1 MSAHF
6 IWAVLFI
13 FSSPLPVL
21 LLLIVLGLRFILKQ
35 VPFLDICNTMLD
47 PTLPLT
53 VLDYEEFGD
62 PNNPAEFEAIYS
74 YSPYDNLSSEV
85 CYPPVL
91 VTASFNDTR
100 FVPSHLLYYEK
111 LLQTYFLG
119 TAGGIPTSLY
129 KLLGHMFIHFP
140 C

>member
-1 MSAHF
+1 MYF
-6 IWAVLFI
+6 Y
-13 FSSPLPVL
+13 
-21 LLLIVLGLRFILKQ
+21 LKQ

-62 PNNPAEFEAIYS
+62 PNIPAEFEAISS
-74 YSPYDNLSSEV
+74 YSPYDNLAPGV

-100 FVPSHLLYYEK
+100 FC
-111 LLQTYFLG
+111 
-119 TAGGIPTSLY
+119 TSINSFFCRL
-129 KLLGHMFIHFP
+129 H
-140 C
+140 

>member
-1 MSAHF
+1 
-6 IWAVLFI
+6 
-13 FSSPLPVL
+13 
-21 LLLIVLGLRFILKQ
+21 
-35 VPFLDICNTMLD
+35 MLD

-62 PNNPAEFEAIYS
+62 PNIPAEFEAICS
-74 YSPYDNLSSEV
+74 YSPYDNLAPGV

-100 FVPSHLLYYEK
+100 FCPIKSILFVDCMDHMYILVPCEIVGSCFLYFSFSYRLSHSIWVG
-111 LLQTYFLG
+111 FLVE
-119 TAGGIPTSLY
+119 
-129 KLLGHMFIHFP
+129 H